1 MELFRA
7 LAVLSEPP
15 TDEAV
20 RLAEALE
27 LGPIPAASEY
37 TELFVFQL
45 YPYASVYLGAEGMIG
60 GEARAAVAGFWRAL
74 GQTPPA
80 EADNLAVMLAL
91 YAQLAELEEQQEVA
105 MRRQTWAK
113 ARKAFLWE
121 HLLSWL
127 PVYLQ
132 KLEAIAP
139 PFYR

>member
-60 GEARAAVAGFWRAL
+60 GDAQTNMGQRAQGFSLGAPFKLVARLPAKAGSNRAPLLSQVGRVARAG
-74 GQTPPA
+74 
-80 EADNLAVMLAL
+80 
-91 YAQLAELEEQQEVA
+91 
-105 MRRQTWAK
+105 
-113 ARKAFLWE
+113 
-121 HLLSWL
+121 S
-127 PVYLQ
+127 
-132 KLEAIAP
+132 
-139 PFYR
+139 